1 MPTACGTLTGMES
14 EIDTWSIHNALNDRG
29 QGVRSLIDFLRRTGS
44 LASYTETIYTLLN
57 RRKTQ
62 MATSYPKRP
71 NTHQLE
77 ELSKR
82 YFISHLPSNWVC
94 EKPENDYGVDLKVD
108 IFEDQ
113 NATAMELLIQL
124 KSSQTSDE
132 HEYETINLKTSTYNY
147 LWDKL
152 QVVMLVKFVA
162 GANKAYWLLLSDVD
176 EPDQS
181 QDSFTI
187 RIPKNNDLETINWKE
202 IEEYVRKIKDKK
214 LSVRDRHVF
223 QR

>member
-1 MPTACGTLTGMES
+1 
-14 EIDTWSIHNALNDRG
+14 
-29 QGVRSLIDFLRRTGS
+29 
-44 LASYTETIYTLLN
+44 
-57 RRKTQ
+57 

-82 YFISHLPSNWVC
+82 YFNSHLPSNWIC
-94 EKPENDYGVDLKVD
+94 ETPENDYGVDLKVD

-113 NATAMELLIQL
+113 NATGMELLIQL
-124 KSSQTSDE
+124 KSSQTPNE
-132 HEYETINLKTSTYNY
+132 HEYETVKFKTSTYNY
-147 LWDKL
+147 LWNKL

-162 GANKAYWLLLSDVD
+162 GSNKAYWLLLSDVD
-176 EPDQS
+176 EPDQN

-187 RIPKNNDLETINWKE
+187 RIPKNNDLETIDWKE

-214 LSVRDRHVF
+214 LSVRERHVF

>member
-1 MPTACGTLTGMES
+1 
-14 EIDTWSIHNALNDRG
+14 
-29 QGVRSLIDFLRRTGS
+29 
-44 LASYTETIYTLLN
+44 
-57 RRKTQ
+57 

-77 ELSKR
+77 EQSKR
-82 YFISHLPSNWVC
+82 YFISHLPSSWVC

-113 NATAMELLIQL
+113 NATGMELLIQL
-124 KSSQTSDE
+124 KSSQTSNE
-132 HEYETINLKTSTYNY
+132 NEYETINLKTSTYNY

-162 GANKAYWLLLSDVD
+162 GENKAYWLLLSDVD

-181 QDSFTI
+181 QGSFTI
-187 RIPKNNDLETINWKE
+187 RIPKINDLETINWKK
-202 IEEYVRKIKDKK
+202 IEEYVRNIKYKK

-223 QR
+223 Q